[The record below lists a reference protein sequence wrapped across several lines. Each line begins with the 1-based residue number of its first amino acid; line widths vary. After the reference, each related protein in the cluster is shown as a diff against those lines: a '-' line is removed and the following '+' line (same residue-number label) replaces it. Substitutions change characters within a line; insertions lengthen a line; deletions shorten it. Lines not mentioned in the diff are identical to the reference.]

1 MGVVMGAGSIFS
13 VITESESVCGCGYGG
28 WKYF

>member
-1 MGVVMGAGSIFS
+1 MFVGVVMGAGSIFS

-28 WKYF
+28 G